1 MKSWEPTTK
10 DVLRSFSRW
19 MLHNPAPA
27 WVISDPATYYTSSEF
42 LDFMGASGIGVLTI
56 PAESHW
62 MLGGEEG
69 AISVLKM
76 AAERL
81 LRQEDGLSVT
91 QAFELAAHGHNQ
103 TIGSNG
109 FSPFQWTRGSSCPQG
124 QLPAGINPSKAFGG
138 ALRMREKARLAYEAE
153 NAKYKLSKLN
163 NAKTRPPVTFKPG
176 ALLMLW
182 RQRVRPGRVAGQWT
196 GPAIP
201 FAGGRHRVGCYGINN
216 HQSQNEPVEGLRE
229 ERRVASNP

>member
-1 MKSWEPTTK
+1 MGPRPHLIRLTMQTLEAEMPSEEVNENIVNGKLMELKGLAFQSGFTSNMRINMTFRQYQERMKEEVAK
-10 DVLRSFSRW
+10 KARSGSVNR
-19 MLHNPAPA
+19 
-27 WVISDPATYYTSSEF
+27 
-42 LDFMGASGIGVLTI
+42 
-56 PAESHW
+56 
-62 MLGGEEG
+62 GEEG

-81 LRQEDGLSVT
+81 LRQEDGLSVA

-138 ALRMREKARLAYEAE
+138 ALKMREKARLAYEAE

-182 RQRVRPGRVAGQWT
+182 RQRVRPGSVAGQWT
-196 GPAIP
+196 GPVRSLLQE
-201 FAGGRHRVGCYGINN
+201 GGTV
-216 HQSQNEPVEGLRE
+216 
-229 ERRVASNP
+229 